1 MSSYSSSM
9 PLGVDRNAS
18 AQALRLAR
26 TLVGKTVAYM
36 VGRETEHLGLVRGRL
51 LQLLDVG
58 QPLERAQNLR
68 SAYVILGKSGA
79 AFNAAFQSLLQ
90 SIVRC

>member
-1 MSSYSSSM
+1 M
-9 PLGVDRNAS
+9 AS

-36 VGRETEHLGLVRGRL
+36 VERETAHLGLVRGRL

-68 SAYVILGKSGA
+68 SGYVILGKSGA
-79 AFNAAFQSLLQ
+79 AFNAAF
-90 SIVRC
+90 